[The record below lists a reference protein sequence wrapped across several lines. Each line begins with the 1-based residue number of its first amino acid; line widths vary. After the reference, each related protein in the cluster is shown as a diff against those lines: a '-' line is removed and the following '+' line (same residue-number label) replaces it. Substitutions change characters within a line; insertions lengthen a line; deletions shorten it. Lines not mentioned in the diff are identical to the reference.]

1 MLSLY
6 SRILLTASL
15 MLCASFIYAKDSPP
29 STQDTPKAS
38 AQNIAQNQ
46 HIVGGIAIKVNND
59 PITLYE
65 IQSLSAKQ
73 HISKDKA
80 QEILIAQRLKDQ
92 EIKRLNIIADDTR
105 LEQEMQSIA
114 AQNNLSYQ
122 QFIQALYQQGLTPE
136 SYKAKLKEQIQ
147 TRELMR
153 NILLSA
159 DTASE
164 ETMRKYYD
172 THKNEFITADLVQT
186 IRYNSKD
193 PKLLERA
200 IANTTLTLNGVE
212 KTPEKLKLN
221 TLNPQIA
228 QMFAQLQ
235 KGQFSPIL
243 DAGNGS
249 YVAFLVQ
256 EKSGDNAMSFE
267 EAKPIIAQ
275 KLAQDHQE
283 QILSEYF
290 EKIKQKAHIEYVRK

>member
-15 MLCASFIYAKDSPP
+15 MLCASSSFIYAKDSPP

-38 AQNIAQNQ
+38 AQN
-46 HIVGGIAIKVNND
+46 IVGGIAIKVNND

-73 HISKDKA
+73 HISKTKA
-80 QEILIAQRLKDQ
+80 QEILIANRLKDQ
-92 EIKRLNIIADDTR
+92 EIKRLNIVADDMR
-105 LEQEMQSIA
+105 LEQEMESIA

-136 SYKAKLKEQIQ
+136 SYKAKLKDQIQ

-172 THKNEFITADLVQT
+172 THKNEFITADQVQT
-186 IRYNSKD
+186 IRYSSKD

-212 KTPEKLKLN
+212 KTPRKA
-221 TLNPQIA
+221 QI
-228 QMFAQLQ
+228 
-235 KGQFSPIL
+235 K
-243 DAGNGS
+243 
-249 YVAFLVQ
+249 Y
-256 EKSGDNAMSFE
+256 
-267 EAKPIIAQ
+267 AKPPNRA
-275 KLAQDHQE
+275 D
-283 QILSEYF
+283 
-290 EKIKQKAHIEYVRK
+290 VRPATKRAV

>member
-1 MLSLY
+1 MLSSLHPKAMLAC
-6 SRILLTASL
+6 LLMCVSL
-15 MLCASFIYAKDSPP
+15 ALGDTQDSPKP
-29 STQDTPKAS
+29 QVSKQAS
-38 AQNIAQNQ
+38 N
-46 HIVGGIAIKVNND
+46 IVGGIAIKVNND

-92 EIKRLNIIADDTR
+92 EIKRLNIAIDDMR
-105 LEQEMQSIA
+105 LEQEIESIA

-122 QFIQALYQQGLTPE
+122 QFIQALYQQGISTE
-136 SYKAKLKEQIQ
+136 SYKQKLKDQIQ

-153 NILLSA
+153 NILLSSS
-159 DTASE
+159 TSSE

-172 THKNEFITADLVQT
+172 THKSEFITATKVQA
-186 IRYNSKD
+186 IRYSSKD

-200 IANTTLTLNGVE
+200 IANTSLTLNGVE
-212 KTPEKLKLN
+212 KTPETLTLSM
-221 TLNPQIA
+221 LNPQIA
-228 QMFAQLQ
+228 QMFSQLQ
-235 KGQFSPIL
+235 TGQFSPIL

-256 EKSGDNAMSFE
+256 DKSGENAMSFE
-267 EAKPIIAQ
+267 EAKNFIAQ

>member
-1 MLSLY
+1 MPHLY

-38 AQNIAQNQ
+38 AQNI
-46 HIVGGIAIKVNND
+46 VGGIAIKVNND

-73 HISKDKA
+73 HISKNKA

-92 EIKRLNIIADDTR
+92 EIKRLNIIADDMR

-136 SYKAKLKEQIQ
+136 SYKAKLKDQIQ

-172 THKNEFITADLVQT
+172 THKNEFVTANQVQT

-221 TLNPQIA
+221 MLNPQIA

-235 KGQFSPIL
+235 NGEFSPIL

-256 EKSGDNAMSFE
+256 EKSGDNTMSFE
-267 EAKPIIAQ
+267 EAKGIIAQ
-275 KLAQDHQE
+275 RLAQDHQE

-290 EKIKQKAHIEYVRK
+290 EKIKQKAHIEYVRQ

>member
-1 MLSLY
+1 MPHLY

-38 AQNIAQNQ
+38 AQNI
-46 HIVGGIAIKVNND
+46 VGGIAIKVNND

-73 HISKDKA
+73 HISKNKA

-92 EIKRLNIIADDTR
+92 EIKRLNIVADDMR
-105 LEQEMQSIA
+105 LEQEMESIA

-136 SYKAKLKEQIQ
+136 SYKAKLKDQIQ

-172 THKNEFITADLVQT
+172 THKNEFVTADQVQT
-186 IRYNSKD
+186 IRYSSKD

-221 TLNPQIA
+221 MLNPQIA

-235 KGQFSPIL
+235 NGEFSPIL

-256 EKSGDNAMSFE
+256 EKSGDNTMSFE
-267 EAKPIIAQ
+267 EAKGIIAQ
-275 KLAQDHQE
+275 RLAQDHQE

-290 EKIKQKAHIEYVRK
+290 EKIKQKAHIEYVRQ

>member
-1 MLSLY
+1 MPHLY

-15 MLCASFIYAKDSPP
+15 MLCASSSFIYAKDSPP

-38 AQNIAQNQ
+38 AQN
-46 HIVGGIAIKVNND
+46 IVGGIAIKVNND

-73 HISKDKA
+73 HISKTKA
-80 QEILIAQRLKDQ
+80 QEILIANRLKDQ
-92 EIKRLNIIADDTR
+92 EIKRLNIVADDMR
-105 LEQEMQSIA
+105 LEQEMESIA

-136 SYKAKLKEQIQ
+136 SYKAKLKDQIQ

-172 THKNEFITADLVQT
+172 THKNEFVTADQVQT
-186 IRYNSKD
+186 IRYSSKD

-221 TLNPQIA
+221 MLNPQIA

-256 EKSGDNAMSFE
+256 EKSGDNTMSFE
-267 EAKPIIAQ
+267 EAKGIIAQ
-275 KLAQDHQE
+275 RLAQDHQE

-290 EKIKQKAHIEYVRK
+290 EKIKQKAHIEYVRQ

>member
-1 MLSLY
+1 MPALY

-38 AQNIAQNQ
+38 AQNI
-46 HIVGGIAIKVNND
+46 VGGIAIKVNND

-73 HISKDKA
+73 HISKNKA
-80 QEILIAQRLKDQ
+80 QEILIANRLKDQ
-92 EIKRLNIIADDTR
+92 EIKRLNIVADDMR
-105 LEQEMQSIA
+105 LEQEMESIA

-136 SYKAKLKEQIQ
+136 SYKAKLKDQIQ

-172 THKNEFITADLVQT
+172 THKNEFVTADQVQT
-186 IRYNSKD
+186 IRYSSKD

-221 TLNPQIA
+221 MLNPQIA

-267 EAKPIIAQ
+267 EAKGIIAQ
-275 KLAQDHQE
+275 RLAQDHQE

-290 EKIKQKAHIEYVRK
+290 EKIKQKAHIEYVRQ

>member
-1 MLSLY
+1 MPALY

-38 AQNIAQNQ
+38 AQNI
-46 HIVGGIAIKVNND
+46 VGGIAIKVNND

-73 HISKDKA
+73 HISKNKA

-92 EIKRLNIIADDTR
+92 EIKRLNIIADDMR

-136 SYKAKLKEQIQ
+136 SYKAKLKDQIQ

-153 NILLSA
+153 NILLST

-172 THKNEFITADLVQT
+172 THKNEFVTADQVQT

-256 EKSGDNAMSFE
+256 EKSGDNTMSFE
-267 EAKPIIAQ
+267 EAKGIIAQ
-275 KLAQDHQE
+275 RLAQDHQE

-290 EKIKQKAHIEYVRK
+290 EKIKQKAHIEYVRQ